1 MGKLSHPSS
10 YLNNTLRKTKQI
22 ARYIVSFEKMEIQS
36 LYDMMKHYNIY
47 MNIYQYY
54 QYIILN
60 IYGRIAKILANIY

>member
-36 LYDMMKHYNIY
+36 LYDMTKHYNIY
-47 MNIYQYY
+47 EYISILPIYNIE
-54 QYIILN
+54 YIW
-60 IYGRIAKILANIY
+60 